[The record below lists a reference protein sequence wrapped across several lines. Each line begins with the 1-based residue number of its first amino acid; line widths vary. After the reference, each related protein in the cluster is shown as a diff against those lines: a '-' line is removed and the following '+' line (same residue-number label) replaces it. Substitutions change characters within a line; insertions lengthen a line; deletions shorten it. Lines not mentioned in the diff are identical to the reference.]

1 MHYPPAT
8 YLIITYAVIWIG
20 FFAYLGWIAL
30 RMRGLRTE
38 LETVRDLVEEHES
51 GANTLVD

>member
-1 MHYPPAT
+1 MHTPPAT
-8 YLIITYAVIWIG
+8 YLIITYAVIWVG

-38 LETVRDLVEEHES
+38 LETVRDLVEDRENGTDS
-51 GANTLVD
+51 LVD

>member
-1 MHYPPAT
+1 MHTPPAT
-8 YLIITYAVIWIG
+8 YLIITYAVIWVG

-38 LETVRDLVEEHES
+38 LETVRELVEDHENATS
-51 GANTLVD
+51 SLVD